1 MKSKKI
7 IRLLGFVCVLA
18 FAVSISSTLVAGEKG
33 GFKNHD
39 GIWIAPGQPGG
50 PKTYLTCSST
60 GNSSSR
66 SYTCTGSLFS
76 PDGTV
81 IPMFWDGF
89 FTGSDTYR
97 ERGIGYI
104 NNGGTGF
111 ILVQIVAGRLGD
123 DDTSEANGF
132 VNIYMDF
139 DGDGLPSDGELII
152 PGTPESGMIYRM
164 VSVFPDIRFPDY
176 PPKP

>member
-1 MKSKKI
+1 MRSKRI
-7 IRLLGFVCVLA
+7 TVLLGFVLVLA
-18 FAVSISSTLVAGEKG
+18 LALGIASTLAAGEQG

-39 GIWIAPGQPGG
+39 GTWIAPGQSGG
-50 PKTYLTCSST
+50 PKTYLICASTAILQAARTPAPAACSLPM
-60 GNSSSR
+60 GC
-66 SYTCTGSLFS
+66 CTNVLGWILHW
-76 PDGTV
+76 T
-81 IPMFWDGF
+81 
-89 FTGSDTYR
+89 DTYR

-104 NNGGTGF
+104 NIGGVGF
-111 ILVQIVAGRLGD
+111 ILAATFAGRLRD
-123 DDTSEANGF
+123 DNTSEGYSI
-132 VNIYMDF
+132 VNTYMDF

>member
-1 MKSKKI
+1 MRSKRI
-7 IRLLGFVCVLA
+7 TVLLGFVLVLA
-18 FAVSISSTLVAGEKG
+18 LALGIASTLAAGEQG

-39 GIWIAPGQPGG
+39 GTWIAPGQSGG
-50 PKTYLTCSST
+50 PKTYLICAST
-60 GNSSSR
+60 GNSSGR
-66 SYTCTGSLFS
+66 SYTCTGSMFTA
-76 PDGTV
+76 DGMV
-81 IPMFWDGF
+81 VPMFWDGF
-89 FTGSDTYR
+89 FTGPDTYR

-104 NNGGTGF
+104 NIGGVGF
-111 ILVQIVAGRLGD
+111 ILAATFAGRLRD
-123 DDTSEANGF
+123 DNTSEGYSI
-132 VNIYMDF
+132 VNTYMDF